1 MPTITSAGA
10 GSGLDLESVI
20 AASVDAKKAQLMQPI
35 TTKKTNTQI
44 TLSGVGQLKSAIASF
59 VTTLKAMAKDDA
71 FNKRSINITQD
82 KEKPVLK
89 VESKAGA
96 SNGQYDISVEQLAKT
111 SKFDGTFDSS
121 TTPLITQDGKLTF
134 KAGDKTFDVD
144 VKAGDSLQSIRKRIN
159 NDADNFGLSVNIM
172 NTSDGKSKLMI
183 DSGVSGDGKDL
194 QITGSTT
201 ELTDNLVSKL
211 TKSQSAQ
218 NAKITVDGST
228 LTSATNTFDG
238 TIVGLKLTVLR
249 ESDSTT
255 TTDTNGN
262 PVKTYSSNKVDVTT
276 DKAGIKDMVKSF
288 VDGYNAL
295 VKKSN
300 DLGKRNSIVA
310 GKSQNDGGALA
321 GDATTRAVVN
331 MMNGLITEPSQKSS
345 TYSTIFQ
352 MGIKM
357 DNKGVLSIDD
367 TKFSEAIDKNF
378 DQVVAVF
385 GGKDGVAGKLASQLE
400 TYSKTGGLLAKRE
413 DSLNS
418 DLREVSRK
426 ESDVTAQ
433 LTKYQET
440 LRARYG
446 SLDSML
452 AKMNKSASYLNLLN
466 TKTN

>member
-1 MPTITSAGA
+1 MATITSAGA
-10 GSGLDLESVI
+10 GSQLDLESVI
-20 AASVDAKKAQLMQPI
+20 AASVNAKKAQLMQPI
-35 TTKKTNTQI
+35 TTKKTNAQI

-59 VTTLKAMAKDDA
+59 VTTLQAMSKDDA

-82 KEKPVLK
+82 KDNPVLK
-89 VESKAGA
+89 VESKTGS
-96 SNGQYDISVEQLAKT
+96 SNGQYDITVEKLAKT
-111 SKFDGTFDSS
+111 SKFEGSFDSS
-121 TTPLITQDGKLTF
+121 TTPMITQDGTLTF

-159 NDADNFGLSVNIM
+159 NDGDNFGLNVNIM
-172 NTSDGKSKLMI
+172 NTSDGKSKLVI
-183 DSGVSGDGKDL
+183 DSGVSGSGKDL
-194 QITGSTT
+194 VITGSTT
-201 ELTDNLVSKL
+201 ELADNFTSKL
-211 TKSQSAQ
+211 SKTQSAQ
-218 NAKITVDGST
+218 DAQIKVDGNT

-249 ESDSTT
+249 ESDSTST
-255 TTDTNGN
+255 TASDGSVT
-262 PVKTYSSNKVDVTT
+262 KTYKSNKVDVTT

-331 MMNGLITEPSQKSS
+331 MMNGIITEPSQKFS

-367 TKFSEAIDKNF
+367 TKFSEAIDTNF

-385 GGKDGVAGKLASQLE
+385 GGKDGVAGQLASQLE

-426 ESDVTAQ
+426 ESDVATQ

-446 SLDSML
+446 SLDAML

-466 TKTN
+466 TQNS